1 MRPSYYSPK
10 AIMHSNLL
18 STIPYAEWSSTY
30 CVTVHIDGDTHPP
43 KLLTS
48 VILSE
53 AKDLVLIGHGHAPCH
68 SSLKSRQS
76 GLLDS
81 IKATFFARTQPFM
94 CFSRARAA
102 FTSDVSSK

>member
-1 MRPSYYSPK
+1 
-10 AIMHSNLL
+10 MHSNLL

-53 AKDLVLIGHGHAPCH
+53 AKDLPLGRDPSLRMTDKMAYGVAPFPC
-68 SSLKSRQS
+68 RCQ
-76 GLLDS
+76 
-81 IKATFFARTQPFM
+81 
-94 CFSRARAA
+94 ARAPPPHEA
-102 FTSDVSSK
+102 